1 MGSLFTAKKI
11 YEILIKYS
19 TISGCI
25 TFTCGII
32 GNIINLLVFT
42 HLKCFRDNPCVFYLI
57 IESISD
63 FLYQFFSISLT
74 ILISLYGND
83 LSSNSVIWCKF
94 IYFLAESLGLITF
107 SMICFEA
114 ADQYFSTNYRLFLRQ
129 MCTMKLAWSL
139 SFSIICLWL
148 FHSTLCTFFVT
159 IVPSI
164 GCAISNPIWIE
175 YVTFFFYPVLVGLL
189 PIVIASSFSL
199 LAFRNVR
206 HIIRRQIPLERRR
219 FDQQITAMILFRVGF
234 YVCFTLPYIVYR
246 IYIVNAP
253 INEANLVQYAI
264 GQLAQVIIV
273 SIVSLNYTV
282 KYIFFIF
289 VV

>member
-1 MGSLFTAKKI
+1 MESSSTVKEI

-19 TISGCI
+19 RISGCI
-25 TFTCGII
+25 TFSLGII

-42 HLKCFRDNPCVFYLI
+42 HLKCFRDNRCGFYLI

-63 FLYQFFSISLT
+63 FFYQFFSISLT

-83 LSSNSVIWCKF
+83 LSSNSIVWCKF
-94 IYFLAESLGLITF
+94 IYFIAESLGLITF

-129 MCTMKLAWSL
+129 ICTMKLAWIL
-139 SFSIICLWL
+139 TFSIISLWL

-164 GCAISNPIWIE
+164 GCMISNPIWIK
-175 YVTFFFYPVLVGLL
+175 YVTYFFYPVLVGLL

-206 HIIRRQIPLERRR
+206 HIVRRQIPIERRR
-219 FDQQITAMILFRVGF
+219 FDQQITAMILLRVGF
-234 YVCFTLPYIVYR
+234 YVCFTLPYIIYR
-246 IYIVNAP
+246 IYIVNVP
-253 INEANLVQYAI
+253 IKETNLVQYAI
-264 GQLAQVIIV
+264 GQFVQVIIV

-282 KYIFFIF
+282 SFYWSFI
-289 VV
+289 